1 MFWVL
6 KHSVFSFIISH
17 TEISTSFCK
26 GFLLLA
32 KFSYSFQAGHTETI
46 NTYDRSTFLFSVLI
60 FLCTLFWLLDLEAS
74 DI

>member
-6 KHSVFSFIISH
+6 KHCFFLHHFSYRNLNFLLQ
-17 TEISTSFCK
+17 

-32 KFSYSFQAGHTETI
+32 KAAYSFQAGHTETI

-60 FLCTLFWLLDLEAS
+60 FLCTLFWLLDLEVS